1 MSFDP
6 SSLLVPKAVSLDADV
21 PNRDAAIR
29 LAARLLGPH
38 PAMLDMEGFTEAVLA
53 REWLHSTALPCGAAF
68 PHARK
73 SLVRDMV
80 LSAVRLL
87 PPVSFDGVMVRLV
100 FVIGTPPDRTA
111 DHLAL
116 LAWLAKKIGD
126 ATLRGRLL
134 AARTPAEFCESLTGA
149 SIQPQVASHE

>member
-6 SSLLVPKAVSLDADV
+6 TSLLDPKAVSLDVDV

-29 LAARLLGPH
+29 MATGLLGGH
-38 PAMLDMEGFTEAVLA
+38 PAIPDVESFTEAVLA

-73 SLVRDMV
+73 SFVRDIV
-80 LSAVRLL
+80 LSAVRLH
-87 PPVSFDGVMVRLV
+87 PAVQFDGVTVRLV

-126 ATLRGRLL
+126 STLRDRLL
-134 AARTPAEFCESLTGA
+134 AARTPAEFCDCLAGA
-149 SIQPQVASHE
+149 PM